1 MPVKNSIDSYFGA
14 AKSLLDNE
22 DFRAVNNGPAGTINQ
37 MNYANADVLLREAKE
52 FCDWGLRWLTYI
64 SEESKA
70 YYEKQKKYEEMVS
83 AQMDSLRAD
92 ILALEKELSDMKAQR
107 ADPAVL
113 AEVKSELDLKIW
125 DKNSMLKIDKE
136 QLAHLEEQ
144 EKHRVAATRQDI
156 DVPLVKLWV
165 EKAAYPIM
173 EGLLSNNVSSSKTV
187 FTENALRT
195 EILSK

>member
-1 MPVKNSIDSYFGA
+1 
-14 AKSLLDNE
+14 
-22 DFRAVNNGPAGTINQ
+22 
-37 MNYANADVLLREAKE
+37 
-52 FCDWGLRWLTYI
+52 
-64 SEESKA
+64 
-70 YYEKQKKYEEMVS
+70 
-83 AQMDSLRAD
+83 MDSLRAD

-156 DVPLVKLWV
+156 DVSLVKLWV

-173 EGLLSNNVSSSKTV
+173 EGLLSNNVSSSKAV
-187 FTENALRT
+187 FTENAIRT
-195 EILSK
+195 EILSKQ